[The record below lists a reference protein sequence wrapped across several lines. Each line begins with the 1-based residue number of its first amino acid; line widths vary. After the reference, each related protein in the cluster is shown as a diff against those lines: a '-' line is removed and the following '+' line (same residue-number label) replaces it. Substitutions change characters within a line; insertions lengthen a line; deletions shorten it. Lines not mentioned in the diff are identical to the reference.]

1 MYDELDISRKI
12 MIEEELKRKANPDN
26 YDSFGAWAKANK
38 WLVILSPIYLIFG
51 LVAALLA
58 LLAKLFRITYKEMNI
73 FVYYFAIPITW
84 CRMLDSIFGTIIQDP
99 SYTEEEI
106 VSLGAVRY
114 MAIPVLTVL
123 YCLLWGFIVYYN
135 RHGFRAWCERAFDNS
150 VKFLLWFK
158 VIGWNYYVSS
168 VIICVVIPVLVYW
181 GLIYLCYAK
190 IYC

>member
-1 MYDELDISRKI
+1 VYDELDISRKK

-26 YDSFGAWAKANK
+26 YCSFSEWAKANK
-38 WLVILSPIYLIFG
+38 WLVILSPIYLVFG
-51 LVAALLA
+51 IVAAVLSVM
-58 LLAKLFRITYKEMNI
+58 AKLVGITYKEMNI
-73 FVYYFAIPITW
+73 LVYYFAIPITW
-84 CRMLDSIFGTIIQDP
+84 CRMLDSIFGTIIHYP

-106 VSLGAVRY
+106 ISLGCVRY
-114 MAIPVLTVL
+114 VAIPVFTVL
-123 YCLLWGFIVYYN
+123 WCFFWVFIIYYN
-135 RHGFRAWCERAFDNS
+135 RRGFRAWCERAFDNS

-168 VIICVVIPVLVYW
+168 VIICVVIPALVYW